1 MTIEFLLTIAKIAGI
16 VLGSLLGFILLLIVL
31 VLFVPIRYRVH
42 LSREDDFTAYGNASW
57 LLRVISVTYR
67 YDTGD
72 GGFVRTIRF
81 LGIPVRRREKR
92 SSTDEHSGRAIRW
105 EEDYASFHEPEV
117 DAQDL
122 SSSIQEE
129 PRLSDRK
136 ILSEQPSLD
145 EHANKGEQGSKK
157 GRKAGIKDRVT
168 GIKDWVTGIKDWVTD
183 VIGKLKGIRRFLHDE
198 SFQRALSLCK
208 KQLVRAWRAFRPRQ
222 IRGYVRFGFEDPSL
236 TGRILGV
243 ACIFYAFYGDS
254 LRVIPAFDEQVIEGR
269 LDVKGH
275 IRVIT
280 VILIT
285 LKLYFDKDIRR
296 LWAMISKEE

>member
-1 MTIEFLLTIAKIAGI
+1 MTIELLLTIAKIAGI

-42 LSREDDFTAYGNASW
+42 LSREDDLTAYGNASW

-105 EEDYASFHEPEV
+105 EEDHASFHEPEV

-136 ILSEQPSLD
+136 ILSEQPSLN
-145 EHANKGEQGSKK
+145 EHANTGEQGSK
-157 GRKAGIKDRVT
+157 GRKAGIKDR
-168 GIKDWVTGIKDWVTD
+168 VTD
-183 VIGKLKGIRRFLHDE
+183 VIGKLKGIRRFLQDE

-208 KQLVRAWRAFRPRQ
+208 KQLVRAWRAFRPRK
-222 IRGYVRFGFEDPSL
+222 IRGYVRFGFEDPAL

-243 ACIFYAFYGDS
+243 ACTFYAFYGDS

-280 VILIT
+280 VILIA